1 MRKDN
6 YTGNILNSPKYKRK
20 QSSEY
25 IKYQA
30 NVENATNASS
40 IVKFN
45 GHQGHGFAA
54 ERANNLIDN
63 IQGKKA
69 VILGDDNAKNGPDR
83 MVDGTLIQTKYCRTA
98 ADSVNAAFHSGKYRY
113 LDANGNAMQIE
124 VPKDQYEE
132 ALGYMRRR
140 IAKGQVPGVTDTNDA
155 ERLVRKGNVDY
166 KTACRIAKAGNIDSL
181 VYDAVNGSVV
191 AVGAFGI
198 SGAITFAKS
207 VWNGDPVDKAID
219 SAVCAGIQ
227 SGGLTFVSSV
237 ITAQLTRTAVNDVM
251 LAPSI
256 EIVKLLPS
264 SVRHTLVNS
273 LRQGS
278 MIYGNAAA
286 NNLAKL
292 MRNNFI
298 AAGTMLVVMSA
309 SDITNFFRGRIS
321 AKQLFKNVSA
331 LAAGM
336 GGGYAGAAAGGA
348 IGSVLG
354 PAGTAAGMLIGGMV
368 GGGAAGHAA
377 SSILANFV
385 EDDAKEMLE
394 ILNQELI
401 PLVEEFLLSED
412 ELNILVEDLKEAL
425 VHDKLLQ
432 MYASDD
438 RNAFAR
444 KLLTE
449 QITNV
454 IKWRVR
460 ISMPT
465 DKKMISRMG
474 YVIEISN
481 NEGALQE
488 YFSSAKVNA
497 QEIGEKLL
505 GKEVSK
511 RASEKAWYVT
521 RQMNTIGMQ
530 QEASLD
536 KMVEQE
542 REYSQVNAETIKD
555 MNDLKSEFNDLIRS
569 DENA

>member
-1 MRKDN
+1 MSGDS
-6 YTGNILNSPKYKRK
+6 YTGNILKSSKYKRK
-20 QSSEY
+20 QSGEY
-25 IKYQA
+25 INYQGS
-30 NVENATNASS
+30 VENATNASS

-54 ERANNLIDN
+54 ERANNLIDT
-63 IQGKKA
+63 IKGKNA

-98 ADSVNAAFHSGKYRY
+98 ADSVNAAFHSRKYRY
-113 LDANGNAMQIE
+113 LDANGNAMQVE

-155 ERLVRKGNVDY
+155 ERLIRKGNVDY

-181 VYDAVNGSVV
+181 AYDAVNGSVV

-219 SAVCAGIQ
+219 SAVCVGIQ

-237 ITAQLTRTAVNDVM
+237 LTAQLTRTAVNEVM
-251 LAPSI
+251 LTPSI

-278 MIYGNAAA
+278 MLYGNAAT

-309 SDITNFFRGRIS
+309 SDINKFFRGRIS

-354 PAGTAAGMLIGGMV
+354 PAGTAAGMLIGGMI

-377 SSILANFV
+377 SSILSNFV

-394 ILNQELI
+394 IINQELI

-412 ELNILVEDLKEAL
+412 EMNILVDNLQEAL

-438 RNAFAR
+438 RNEFAR
-444 KLLTE
+444 ELLTE
-449 QITNV
+449 EISNV

-460 ISMPT
+460 ISIPS

-474 YVIEISN
+474 HVIEISN
-481 NEGALQE
+481 KEGALQS
-488 YFSSAKVNA
+488 YFASTKING

-505 GKEVSK
+505 GKSVSK
-511 RASEKAWYVT
+511 RAGEKAWYVT

-530 QEASLD
+530 QETVLD
-536 KMVEQE
+536 NMIEQE
-542 REYSQVNAETIKD
+542 KEFSQVNANMRNELD
-555 MNDLKSEFNDLIRS
+555 DLKKEFNDLTRR
-569 DENA
+569 D